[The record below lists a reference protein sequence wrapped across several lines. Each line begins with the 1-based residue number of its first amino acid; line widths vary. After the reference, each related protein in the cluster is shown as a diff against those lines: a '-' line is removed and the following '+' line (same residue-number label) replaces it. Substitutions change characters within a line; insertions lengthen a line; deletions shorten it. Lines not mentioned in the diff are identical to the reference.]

1 MAQCPS
7 CLTGSGGGTP
17 ALCPF
22 CVLWPNAVQLLAQE
36 PMAIEDAFLCAKVDR
51 SELAEKAKDVAVKVY
66 VKESV
71 LAGMAPDDG
80 EDIAGGVRR
89 SARTG
94 AQIRFVRGFKT
105 YLLIHLSNLRRS
117 RIFSGIDSKMTE
129 ACIAAVLKAA
139 NATTFEV
146 AKLSAQ
152 GLGAI
157 WIAFS
162 DVSRGEDA
170 ALFSCA
176 HEFGHAADR
185 ELRQIKALEVLQ
197 RIYPFKDLK
206 APSAYDNE
214 YFADAFAVFFLR
226 AAQVGASDIRAGAQ
240 EAFGDEDATPDHPAG
255 IDRIVQIEKVLAA

>member
-7 CLTGSGGGTP
+7 CLTGAGGGSP
-17 ALCPF
+17 SLCPF

-51 SELAEKAKDVAVKVY
+51 PELAAKGKEVAVKVY
-66 VKESV
+66 AKEIV
-71 LAGMAPDDG
+71 LAGMTPDDG
-80 EDIAGGVRR
+80 EDIATAVRR

-94 AQIRFVRGFKT
+94 AQIRFVRAFKT
-105 YLLIHLSNLRRS
+105 FLLVHLSNLRRS
-117 RIFSGIDSKMTE
+117 RIFSGMDGKMTE
-129 ACIAAVLKAA
+129 ACIAAMLKAA

-162 DVSRGEDA
+162 DVSGGENA

-176 HEFGHAADR
+176 HEFGHAVDR
-185 ELRQIKALEVLQ
+185 ELRAIKALEVLQ

-206 APSAYDNE
+206 SASAYDNE
-214 YFADAFAVFFLR
+214 YFADAFAVIFLK

-240 EAFGDEDATPDHPAG
+240 EAFGEEDATPDHPAG